1 MSREVQ
7 ISVGADLRWNWTSP
21 DLAAAVCL
29 WLTTEQADFLRGR
42 WFSANW
48 RVDDLKA
55 QKVEIV
61 SKNLLKTSFNMKIG
75 P

>member
-1 MSREVQ
+1 MSRELQTLVKD
-7 ISVGADLRWNWTSP
+7 DLRWNWTSP
-21 DLAAAVCL
+21 NLAAAVCL
-29 WLTTEQADFLRGR
+29 WVTTEKAEFLRGR
-42 WFSANW
+42 WLSANW

-55 QKVEIV
+55 QQEQIL